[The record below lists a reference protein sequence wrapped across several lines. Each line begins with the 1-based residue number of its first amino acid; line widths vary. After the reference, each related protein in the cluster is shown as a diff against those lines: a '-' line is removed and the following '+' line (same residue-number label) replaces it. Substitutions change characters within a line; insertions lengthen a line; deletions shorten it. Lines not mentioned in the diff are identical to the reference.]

1 MADRYAYVPLIGI
14 FIIVA
19 WGLPELMAKW
29 RHKKKVLSISAGILI
44 PALMMITWVQ
54 VGHWV
59 NSITIFKHAIRVT
72 DKTYPT
78 FALAHNNLGI
88 ALVPEGKNEEAI
100 SHYKMAIKIK
110 PDFALPNNK
119 LANALS
125 AELKIEEAIS
135 HYKMA
140 IKINPD
146 LAAAHNNLETVLLR
160 SMEIQDLF

>member
-29 RHKKKVLSISAGILI
+29 RHRNKVLTVLAGVWI
-44 PALMMITWVQ
+44 PTLMVMTWAQ
-54 VGHWV
+54 IGHWK
-59 NSITIFKHAIRVT
+59 NSITIFEHAIRVT

-78 FALAHNNLGI
+78 FAPVHNNLG
-88 ALVPEGKNEEAI
+88 
-100 SHYKMAIKIK
+100 
-110 PDFALPNNK
+110 
-119 LANALS
+119 NALLNKGRTS
-125 AELKIEEAIS
+125 EAIS

-146 LAAAHNNLETVLLR
+146 YALAHYNLGRALQGEGKNSEAISHYKMAIKLNPDFALAHNNLGSALLN
-160 SMEIQDLF
+160 